1 MKKVGIIL
9 AVLVVFAL
17 VSTVSAFGP
26 ITFPYNGK
34 LVVTYVSLSAGYNDE
49 FGIEQPGQLS
59 LGFIHGNPPAVPGT
73 IYENI
78 GRCSS
83 GDPVVLY
90 LNNSPQGGSKTF
102 YSDRLG
108 GDRLDHALVI
118 GPVNGVYTVGFEDIY
133 GVRTI
138 PGVPGDGD
146 YNDVVLTVACT
157 RDVTPIPEFPAIA
170 LPVGLIVGILGAVF
184 YIRSTREP

>member
-26 ITFPYNGK
+26 ITFSYNGN
-34 LVVTYVSLSAGYNDE
+34 LVVTYVSLSAGYNNE
-49 FGIEQPGQLS
+49 FGIEKPGLVS

-73 IYENI
+73 VYENR
-78 GRCSS
+78 GRCSP
-83 GDPVVLY
+83 GVPVVLY

-102 YSDRLG
+102 YSDRIG
-108 GDRLDHALVI
+108 GDGLDHALVI
-118 GPVNGVYTVGFEDIY
+118 GPVNEIYTVGFEDIY

-170 LPVGLIVGILGAVF
+170 LPVGLIIGILGAVL
-184 YIRSTREP
+184 YLRSTREP

>member
-1 MKKVGIIL
+1 MRKTWIIL
-9 AVLVVFAL
+9 AVLAGFAL
-17 VSTVSAFGP
+17 ISTVSAFGP
-26 ITFPYNGK
+26 ITFPYTGK

-49 FGIEQPGQLS
+49 FGIEQPGLVS

-73 IYENI
+73 VYEDI
-78 GRCSS
+78 GRCSPDS
-83 GDPVVLY
+83 PVVLY

-102 YSDRLG
+102 YSDRTG
-108 GDRLDHALVI
+108 GDGLNHALVI

-146 YNDVVLTVACT
+146 FNDVVLTVSCT
-157 RDVTPIPEFPAIA
+157 RDVTPVPEFPAIA
-170 LPVGLIVGILGAVF
+170 LPVGFIVGILGAVL
-184 YIRSTREP
+184 YIRSTKEP